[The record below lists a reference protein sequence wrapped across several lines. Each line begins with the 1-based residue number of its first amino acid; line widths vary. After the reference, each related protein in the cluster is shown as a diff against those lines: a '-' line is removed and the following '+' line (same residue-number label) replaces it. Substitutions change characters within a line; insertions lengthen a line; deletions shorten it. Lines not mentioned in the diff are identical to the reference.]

1 MKFIVFFLLLL
12 FTSLF
17 AEEKVVLQLKWL
29 HQFQFA
35 GYYAAYEKGFY
46 KEVGLDVEIRERDL
60 DKNNIAQ
67 VINGEADYSVADAVL
82 FLYKAKNEP
91 IVVIAPIFQHSP
103 NMLMTLKESG
113 LDSPYKLEN
122 KDVTFYRKDVDGFGI
137 LGMFKSLKV
146 EPVFSR
152 IKEKT
157 NYTHL
162 AEKKTDAYTVY
173 VSNEPFYMK
182 QIGVD
187 VNLIN
192 PANYG
197 FDLYGDML
205 FTSTKEAKEHPERV
219 QKFKEA
225 SLKGW
230 LYALEHKHEIVAL
243 IKNKYAKEKSLEHLR
258 YEADALEQMIQHKAI
273 PIGTLDLGRVQ
284 YTLDLFAKY
293 GLIENSVPIEE
304 YIFNPTEKSQ
314 EKKNLLNAEEKAY
327 LKEKKVLKMCID
339 PDWMPF
345 EQHLNGKHIGMSAEY
360 IKIIE
365 ELIQTPIEM
374 VSTHTWSESLAFGKE
389 KKCDFFSLMMPTD
402 ERRQYLSFTQP
413 YLRVP
418 LVIVTDSSELFVED
432 ISKVK
437 DKKIGIVKGYAFG
450 EILLHKYP
458 DMQIVDVKNIKDG
471 LEKVYNKELFG
482 FIDTLATTGYHIQ
495 KEYIGQLKIAGKFD
509 ETWNLGIGARND
521 EPLLKDIFEK
531 AIAEISQEQKQEI
544 LNKWVSVNYD
554 KEANNTFIFRWFM
567 GILLVFSIVLSV
579 VLFVNRRLAKEIQS
593 RKIIEKKLEEMSIT
607 DALTSLYNRRY
618 FNEMLPRLINSA
630 KRDNT
635 TICFAILDI
644 DYFKQYNDTYGHI
657 GGDEVLKRISQVLR
671 DSMQRADDYS
681 FRLGGEEFGILFK
694 GVDATTAQRF
704 INEIREKIE
713 SLHLEH
719 KTSSVCPYLTA
730 SLGLVVKDAQ
740 QVQKCED
747 LYREADELLYKAK
760 AGGRNR
766 VESHL
771 LLL

>member
-1 MKFIVFFLLLL
+1 MKFILFLLVMWA
-12 FTSLF
+12 SLF
-17 AEEKVVLQLKWL
+17 AQEKVVLQLKWL

-35 GYYAAYEKGFY
+35 GYYAALEKGFY

-60 DKNNIAQ
+60 GKNNIAQ
-67 VINGEADYSVADAVL
+67 VINGEVDYSIADAIL

-91 IVVIAPIFQHSP
+91 IVVVAPIFQHSP

-122 KDVTFYRKDVDGFGI
+122 KNVIFYRKDVDGFGI
-137 LGMFKSLKV
+137 LGMFKSLKI
-146 EPVFSR
+146 EPFLSR
-152 IKEKT
+152 IKEET
-157 NYTHL
+157 THTYL
-162 AEKKTDAYTVY
+162 AEKKTDAYAVY

-182 QIGVD
+182 QMGVD
-187 VNLIN
+187 INLIN

-205 FTSTKEAKEHPERV
+205 FTSTKEAQEHPQRV

-230 LYALEHKHEIVAL
+230 LYALEHKDEIVAL
-243 IKNKYAKEKSLEHLR
+243 IQAKYAKEKSLEHLR

-273 PIGTLDLGRVQ
+273 PIGTLDMGRVQ
-284 YTLDLFAKY
+284 YTLDMFAKY

-314 EKKNLLNAEEKAY
+314 TSKNLLSKEEKAY
-327 LKEKKVLKMCID
+327 LRDKKVLKLCID
-339 PDWMPF
+339 PSWMPF
-345 EQHLNGKHIGMSAEY
+345 EQNFNGEHIGMSAEY
-360 IKIIE
+360 IEIIE
-365 ELIQTPIEM
+365 KLIQTPIEM
-374 VSTHTWSESLAFGKE
+374 VPTQTWSESLAFGKE
-389 KKCDFFSLMMPTD
+389 RKCDFFSLLMATE
-402 ERRQYLSFTQP
+402 ERKKYLNFTQP
-413 YLRVP
+413 YLKVP
-418 LVIVTDSSELFVED
+418 LVIVTDFSELFVED

-437 DKKIGIVKGYAFG
+437 GRRIGIVKGYAFK
-450 EILLHKYP
+450 EILLQKYP
-458 DMQIVDVKNIKDG
+458 DINIVDVENIHDG

-482 FIDTLATTGYHIQ
+482 FVDTLATTGYHIQ

-509 ETWNLGIGARND
+509 ETWNLAIGMRND
-521 EPLLKDIFEK
+521 EPLLKDIFDK
-531 AIAEISQEQKQEI
+531 VIAQISQEQKQRI
-544 LNKWVSVNYD
+544 LNNWVSVNYD
-554 KEANNTFIFRWFM
+554 EAANYTLILRWFG
-567 GILLVFSIVLSV
+567 GILLVFSIILSL

-618 FNEMLPRLINSA
+618 FNEMFSRLINSA

-657 GGDEVLKRISQVLR
+657 GGDEALKKIAQVLR

-694 GVDATTAQRF
+694 GVDATTAQKF
-704 INEIREKIE
+704 VNEIREKIE
-713 SLHLEH
+713 SMQIQH

-730 SLGLVVKDAQ
+730 SLGLVVRDAKD
-740 QVQKCED
+740 VKKCED
-747 LYREADELLYKAK
+747 LYKEADELLYKAK

-766 VESHL
+766 VESNL
-771 LLL
+771 EL